1 MLKDFFDA
9 EQIFCYRELPV
20 SALSLWDEKKFQ
32 RMEESIG
39 KVVSAVIFLIPYF
52 AGQRTTNLSVY
63 AQPRD
68 YHLYLKEL
76 SARFADYLETRAPH
90 IRFCGFTDSSPIR
103 EREAAL
109 AAGLG
114 VQGKNGVVLN
124 ERYGSWFFIGEFFL
138 TESIFPQEP
147 VAAEACM
154 GCGACLKACPTGAVT
169 DPQRTRCLSLITQ
182 KKELTPEEEALLS
195 AATCKW
201 GCDLCQLSCPYN
213 EGAQET
219 PIPFFREGH
228 VRELT
233 EEAALAPKGE
243 FLTRAYSWRG
253 RRVLL
258 RNIENKKD

>member
-32 RMEESIG
+32 RMEETIG
-39 KVVSAVIFLIPYF
+39 KAESAVIFLIPYF
-52 AGQRTTNLSVY
+52 AGQKTTSLSVY

-68 YHLYLKEL
+68 YHLYLRLL
-76 SARFADYLETRAPH
+76 SARFAAYLEKRAPH
-90 IRFCGFTDSSPIR
+90 VRFCGFTDSSPIR

-114 VQGKNGVVLN
+114 VQGENGVVLN

-138 TESIFPQEP
+138 TEAVSPQKP
-147 VAAEACM
+147 VKAASCPR
-154 GCGACLKACPTGAVT
+154 CGACLKACPTGAIT

-182 KKELTPEEEALLS
+182 KKELTPEEEVLLS

-201 GCDLCQLSCPYN
+201 GCDLCQTFCPYN
-213 EGAQET
+213 VNAEET

-233 EEAALAPKGE
+233 QEVALAPKGE
-243 FLTRAYSWRG
+243 FLTRAFSWRG

-258 RNIENKKD
+258 RNIGNKQD